1 MGRRFL
7 GGLRFFAGR
16 RECAYGGL
24 VCCLSHET
32 LLSQAGT
39 GTGTSSPDFTMDMTE
54 MNHPA
59 SESETEL
66 TIKLEDPEELPYQ
79 ELRGRSGVPN
89 L

>member
-16 RECAYGGL
+16 RECACGAF
-24 VCCLSHET
+24 VCCFSHGT
-32 LLSQAGT
+32 LLRQAGN
-39 GTGTSSPDFTMDMTE
+39 GTGISSPDFTMDMTDL
-54 MNHPA
+54 NHPG

-66 TIKLEDPEELPYQ
+66 TIKLEEPEELPYQ
-79 ELRGRSGVPN
+79 ELRGGEVPN